1 MAEKAADKV
10 QQTIRE
16 GTDTARETA
25 GKTAGMAR
33 RAGEAASAGYEELW
47 ILSQVNIEG
56 IAKASQAMLKGT
68 SDLGSVWASFW
79 NEQLDDGVQAM
90 RSLSECRG
98 WHDALAVQNEFT
110 RSSIERVCSRAAKSA
125 ELSAEMMKGS
135 FRPLQESAHKTVEH
149 FPRGAT

>member
-1 MAEKAADKV
+1 
-10 QQTIRE
+10 
-16 GTDTARETA
+16 
-25 GKTAGMAR
+25 
-33 RAGEAASAGYEELW
+33 
-47 ILSQVNIEG
+47 
-56 IAKASQAMLKGT
+56 MLKGT

-125 ELSAEMMKGS
+125 ELTAEMMKGS
-135 FRPLQESAHKTVEH
+135 FRPLQESAHKTVEQ
-149 FPRGAT
+149 FPRAAT